1 MATWRPAGGAIRVV
15 LVDEPEGWVA
25 FFSTET
31 SATVADILEAV
42 AGRFSLEVAFRD
54 PKDIVGAGRQQVRR
68 VRASVGAF
76 RVCLWTF
83 TTTAAWAWGRGND
96 GLVGHRAASPWDDA
110 TRRPSHAGKRRAWRR
125 ELVAEQIH
133 AVLRPGLTGPE
144 SQAAAERLLD
154 LAARS

>member
-1 MATWRPAGGAIRVV
+1 MSDRDARGPR
-15 LVDEPEGWVA
+15 DDPPPHWVA
-25 FFSTET
+25 FFCTDPA
-31 SATVADILEAV
+31 ATVADVLEAV
-42 AGRFSLEVAFRD
+42 AGRFSLEVTFRD
-54 PKDIVGAGRQQVRR
+54 LKDVAGAGREQVRR

-76 RVCLWTF
+76 HVCLWTF
-83 TTTAAWAWGRGND
+83 TMTAAWAWGRGSG
-96 GLVGHRAASPWDDA
+96 GLVGQRAASPWADGS
-110 TRRPSHAGKRRAWRR
+110 RRPSHAGKRR